1 MLIERFNYV
10 AFDPQPLSNCN
21 QLTIFLSIYDAF

>member
-10 AFDPQPLSNCN
+10 AFDPQPFSNCN
-21 QLTIFLSIYDAF
+21 PVDL